1 MVLFILLQNLVQCSV
16 SMCTHKSEVN
26 SCTHTRTVLY
36 FSLHIYNLNNRKKK
50 MLKGTKAFNLIFN
63 TQYFV
68 HYPKSSP
75 ALKNY
80 FLAMYIN
87 LHIFMCPFTI
97 IYLQCQIES
106 ATAILRVFS
115 FTVHGSSLTKSD
127 NFRRQKCSSQTY
139 KICFLGLQLQ
149 IKVRCFA
156 QKNGV
161 LCSYFFT
168 YKWVNLQMSCSADVL
183 VLPVPHGSFG
193 SLNVFFSQCNVKRW
207 QR

>member
-1 MVLFILLQNLVQCSV
+1 
-16 SMCTHKSEVN
+16 
-26 SCTHTRTVLY
+26 
-36 FSLHIYNLNNRKKK
+36 

-68 HYPKSSP
+68 NFPKSSP

-87 LHIFMCPFTI
+87 LHIFMSPLTI

-115 FTVHGSSLTKSD
+115 FILHGSSLTKSD
-127 NFRRQKCSSQTY
+127 NFRRQKCSSQTQ
-139 KICFLGLQLQ
+139 KIWFLGLQLQ
-149 IKVRCFA
+149 ITVRRFA

-168 YKWVNLQMSCSADVL
+168 YKWVSLEDSADVSIL
-183 VLPVPHGSFG
+183 SVPHGSFG
-193 SLNVFFSQCNVKRW
+193 SVNVFFSQCNVKCW